1 MKGDIKSF
9 VFSGLLANYA
19 TKDMEASGLLRGRAV
34 SGEERKDQDL
44 LSSVEENIR
53 AGAKAMQRS
62 FRTLFVLENVVRSLI
77 DARLKDK
84 YGSNWFDSEATAT
97 APMKGKL
104 KDRKA
109 KEEKNQ
115 WHTGRN
121 KEPLFYMDFSDLAKL
136 IVNNWTEFDDL
147 LPTQSWVQSR
157 LDEAERSRNVIAHTN
172 ILSSEEASRL
182 EMYLRDWIKQI
193 G

>member
-1 MKGDIKSF
+1 MSGKVKNFI
-9 VFSGLLANYA
+9 FSGLLASHA
-19 TKDMEASGLLRGRAV
+19 TKDMEASGLLRSRAV
-34 SGEERKDQDL
+34 SGDERKEQDL
-44 LSSVEENIR
+44 FSSVEESIR
-53 AGAKAMQRS
+53 SGAKAMQRS

-77 DARLKDK
+77 DERLKDK
-84 YGSNWFDSEATAT
+84 YGSDWFDTKATA
-97 APMKGKL
+97 AMKSKL
-104 KDRKA
+104 LERRS

-115 WHTGRN
+115 WHAGRN
-121 KEPLFYMDFSDLAKL
+121 KEPLFYMDFADLAKL
-136 IVNNWTEFDDL
+136 IVNYWSEFEDL

-172 ILSSEEASRL
+172 VLSSEEASRL